1 MEKGKAL
8 TRPEAVRRAGSFM
21 DIDKWIDESFLRPLA
36 PFSLRRLVREA
47 ATEEVMPAID
57 IFEDNGNIVLK
68 AELPGIKKEDIDVTL
83 ADGAITISGEKK
95 KEEEV
100 KQKDYYKWERSY
112 GSFVRSFTLPAEV
125 QADKI
130 TSVFKDGIL
139 EVKMPKSEAA
149 KSKEIKVKIQ

>member
-8 TRPEAVRRAGSFM
+8 TRPETVRRPGSFM

-36 PFSLRRLVREA
+36 PFGLRRLVREA

-112 GSFVRSFTLPAEV
+112 GSFFRSFTLPAEV